1 MHAPSSSLSRL
12 SHTDQAIAMKLLR
25 PQLGPLF
32 QGDAT
37 SVLDQQIRSFRAE
50 RISLGAIP
58 ALALAA
64 SSGELCGTN
73 GNCSFWII
81 DLLHRRILLHAEA
94 VENFATDSA
103 KPGATADVITMSRN
117 AAGQSE
123 MIRWHLVGAYYERES
138 CATLSNA
145 DDSGA
150 PLHPPRIAPH
160 PCSSEGN

>member
-1 MHAPSSSLSRL
+1 MQAPSSSLSRL
-12 SHTDQAIAMKLLR
+12 SQTDQAIAMKLLR

-50 RISLGAIP
+50 RISLGGIA
-58 ALALAA
+58 ALAIAP

-103 KPGATADVITMSRN
+103 KPHATPDVITATRSS
-117 AAGQSE
+117 AGQSE
-123 MIRWHLVGAYYERES
+123 MIRWHLVSAYYERES
-138 CATLSNA
+138 CATLNDA
-145 DDSGA
+145 GDSGA
-150 PLHPPRIAPH
+150 PLHPPRITPH
-160 PCSSEGN
+160 PCSPEGN